1 MLNNS
6 SNIETIQFRLLDFL
20 NSEKIPY
27 IKISVVKKNGK
38 KKIDGIQSG
47 WNTWDYNKCMEYN
60 KRADPKC
67 NSLNINLKKSK
78 YMVID
83 IDDENS
89 HKQLLKEFGDCWR
102 TLSSSR
108 KLPHLWRMKDEKD
121 TNTTKIDYKK
131 GVDLL
136 YHNVFESIDNTIYN
150 NIDDPPKF
158 FDFPTPR
165 TNTEKIKN
173 TTKHIDNLSEIKFI
187 RKPTEEETKLIELI
201 NIKYIDNYQDW
212 LKIIWSLNNTF
223 GDIEIIDNIS
233 KKSKKYC
240 GVEKLKK
247 YLLSDK
253 KKLLTFGTISYYSKL
268 SDPTKYYEIK
278 AEYSNTNFLSGTDFD
293 LAELYTKLSGD
304 NVIKQD
310 EELYFFTGSFW
321 VQDEKLNRIK
331 ADMRNNLYNFF
342 KKKRALLQG
351 KEYDED
357 KEKQI
362 QTITKIIKS
371 INTSSKQK
379 SIVEQ
384 LYIICDDK
392 QYNFDCNRRELFCF
406 SNIGYNLD
414 TNQFEKLNKY
424 DFIIKNCGYEWRE
437 PTNFEIEKINKF
449 FNDIQPNKES
459 LECVKSILRRGMY
472 GKQDEVF
479 VLFNGD
485 GGNGKGVLME
495 LFKSLL
501 SGQYL
506 YEGSNSVLTE
516 KIKKTGANQELAN
529 CDLKR
534 TILFSEP
541 DEGVKLNGA
550 TIKYLSGNPII
561 NARGLYSKKTQT
573 NIHGTI
579 IMECNKRPAISGRAD
594 NSFFRRLIDIHFP
607 TNFVDSVDDILD
619 HTYKLKD
626 PTLKSDDFKE
636 SCKYAL
642 FKILCEA
649 KQNIYIPKHIKER
662 TQKFL
667 LNNDEFFCFLSEYYE
682 KTDDSNNY
690 IKINDM
696 YNLYKTTET
705 YRNFTKEEK
714 REMNR
719 TAFIDIIQANP
730 QTKKFYRERQQ
741 INKQALRNILV
752 NYKCKENE
760 SEDEDF

>member
-1 MLNNS
+1 
-6 SNIETIQFRLLDFL
+6 
-20 NSEKIPY
+20 
-27 IKISVVKKNGK
+27 
-38 KKIDGIQSG
+38 
-47 WNTWDYNKCMEYN
+47 
-60 KRADPKC
+60 
-67 NSLNINLKKSK
+67 
-78 YMVID
+78 
-83 IDDENS
+83 
-89 HKQLLKEFGDCWR
+89 
-102 TLSSSR
+102 
-108 KLPHLWRMKDEKD
+108 MKDEKD

-173 TTKHIDNLSEIKFI
+173 TTIHIDNLSEIKFI

>member
-1 MLNNS
+1 MLNNMS
-6 SNIETIQFRLLDFL
+6 YIETSQYKLIDFL
-20 NSEKIPY
+20 NNEKIPY
-27 IKISVVKKNGK
+27 IKISVVRKNEK
-38 KKIDGIQSG
+38 KKIDGIQKG
-47 WNTWDYNKCMEYN
+47 WNNWDYKKCMEYN
-60 KRADPKC
+60 IRADPKC
-67 NSLNINLKKSK
+67 NALNINLNKSK

-83 IDDENS
+83 IDDEKNY
-89 HKQLLKEFGDCWR
+89 KELLKEFGDCWK

-108 KLPHLWRMKDEKD
+108 KLPHLWRLKNKQDN
-121 TNTTKIDYKK
+121 NTTKIDFKE

-150 NIDDPPKF
+150 NIDNIPIFSNFPK
-158 FDFPTPR
+158 PR
-165 TNTEKIKN
+165 TNISKVINTTEHIKN
-173 TTKHIDNLSEIKFI
+173 LGEIKFI
-187 RKPTEEETKLIELI
+187 RKPTEEENKIIDLI

-240 GVEKLKK
+240 GIEKLKN
-247 YLLSDK
+247 YLLCDK

-268 SDPTKYYEIK
+268 SNPTKYYEIK

-293 LAELYTKLSGD
+293 LAELYIKISGD

-310 EELYFFTGSFW
+310 EELYFFDKNFW
-321 VQDEKLNRIK
+321 IQDEKLNRIK

-342 KKKRALLQG
+342 KKKRAILQS

-384 LYIICDDK
+384 LYIICEDK

-424 DFIIKNCGYEWRE
+424 DFITKNCGYEWRE
-437 PTNFEIEKINKF
+437 PTNFEIDKINKF
-449 FNDIQPNKES
+449 FNDIQPNQES
-459 LECVKSILRRGMY
+459 LDCVKSILRRGMY
-472 GKQDEVF
+472 GKQDEIF

-495 LFKSLL
+495 LFKCVL
-501 SGQYL
+501 SGKYL

-607 TNFVDSVDDILD
+607 TNFVDSKEDILD
-619 HTYKLKD
+619 ETYKLKD

-636 SCKYAL
+636 NCKYAL

-649 KQNIYIPKHIKER
+649 KQEIYIPKHIKER

-667 LNNDEFFCFLSEYYE
+667 LNNDEFFCFLTEYYE

-690 IKINDM
+690 VKINDM

-730 QTKKFYRERQQ
+730 QTKKYYRERQQ
-741 INKQALRNILV
+741 INAQRLRNILI
-752 NYKCKENE
+752 NYKCKETDT
-760 SEDEDF
+760 EDEDF